1 MEGVENLLTLRKL
14 ELYDNQIEQISSLEK
29 LSNLRI
35 LDLSFN
41 AIRSMIPDLASCCPQ
56 LEGTYSLFYYLI
68 YCVKTSL
75 FHLPRDK

>member
-1 MEGVENLLTLRKL
+1 MEGIENLLTLRKL

-56 LEGTYSLFYYLI
+56 LEGNYQYHLLLI
-68 YCVKTSL
+68 YI
-75 FHLPRDK
+75 D